1 MLRENTIDRL
11 SLDEIKKMLDE
22 GMKILP
28 HTVLEK
34 ELAELNGIMLQ
45 IVDWEQSASQCFKTE
60 TQHKISE
67 IENLLERAH
76 LIEDFLPSHSQ
87 LKDALQK
94 SKEWLHAIESLER
107 NENYSFFHT
116 LQNIANRAKLLP
128 MEEER
133 QKLFESMGAD
143 SEGKLS
149 LSSFSSI
156 DMALNSG
163 LKRKKINDVDEVIKK
178 IKDDPCITEL
188 DEQILKA
195 QILCWNNKSKVS
207 ALGASSWYTSVDE
220 KFGDSKIVYHCG
232 KCSELA
238 KKKRIKQYQEE
249 KRETTDEQTKPD
261 IDVKSDL
268 TYTQDTEIHETFDDF
283 DDEDNDDDDQ
293 LTELDRESDRD
304 SENSR
309 DEEEEGA
316 GDAFI
321 GDSEDSSTG
330 QPSNSFC
337 EIGSSA
343 IVTSQQGKSHKPKAV
358 GNTKGDNYAATSS
371 APSAVGPRGSDI

>member
-1 MLRENTIDRL
+1 M
-11 SLDEIKKMLDE
+11 
-22 GMKILP
+22 
-28 HTVLEK
+28 
-34 ELAELNGIMLQ
+34 
-45 IVDWEQSASQCFKTE
+45 
-60 TQHKISE
+60 
-67 IENLLERAH
+67 
-76 LIEDFLPSHSQ
+76 
-87 LKDALQK
+87 
-94 SKEWLHAIESLER
+94 
-107 NENYSFFHT
+107 
-116 LQNIANRAKLLP
+116 P

-149 LSSFSSI
+149 LSSFGSI

-195 QILCWNNKSKVS
+195 QILCWNNKSKVN

-249 KRETTDEQTKPD
+249 KRETTDEQAKPD

-268 TYTQDTEIHETFDDF
+268 TYTQDTEIQETFDDF

-293 LTELDRESDRD
+293 LTEFDRESDRD

-321 GDSEDSSTG
+321 GDSEDSSIG
-330 QPSNSFC
+330 QPPNSSFC

-343 IVTSQQGKSHKPKAV
+343 AVTSQQGKSHKPKAG
-358 GNTKGDNYAATSS
+358 GNMKGDNFAVAAAT
-371 APSAVGPRGSDI
+371 PSTVAGPRGADN